1 MVNLTNIQLTIKR
14 RSRGRERRQWTSLPL
29 RLNTDGF
36 QIELSKTT
44 LLWESKPAEQPSS
57 RQRCP
62 AAANTSSQKRRPGSQ
77 QILAGAIVIGAR
89 RLINPPVMSVG
100 RARGC
105 KSRRTSIAKSAI
117 DKLRSH
123 INRDKL

>member
-57 RQRCP
+57 VYLQHNASVRGVL
-62 AAANTSSQKRRPGSQ
+62 RPLTPVPKKKTW
-77 QILAGAIVIGAR
+77 IPT
-89 RLINPPVMSVG
+89 NP
-100 RARGC
+100 
-105 KSRRTSIAKSAI
+105 SRR
-117 DKLRSH
+117 
-123 INRDKL
+123 NRDWSSPSHQSTGHERRSR

>member
-1 MVNLTNIQLTIKR
+1 MASKSNY
-14 RSRGRERRQWTSLPL
+14 P
-29 RLNTDGF
+29 RLHCCG
-36 QIELSKTT
+36 
-44 LLWESKPAEQPSS
+44 ESKPAEQPSS
-57 RQRCP
+57 VYLQHNASVRGVLRP
-62 AAANTSSQKRRPGSQ
+62 LTPVPKRRPGSQ